1 MSRAEQRT
9 AFEKTIREN
18 PRDLT
23 TYRVF
28 ADWLEEFGDRPG
40 DDDLALWHRNW
51 TLEKQDAKEWLE
63 DFASQCGGTAS
74 GFSWEEGYQDWQKIT
89 YEDVI
94 RIGHTFIERGDYF
107 IQQGSETAR
116 SLIWKKNVRELFWK
130 NWSLVTGVPVGEE
143 TRQDSPFSCS
153 C

>member
-1 MSRAEQRT
+1 MSRTEQRA
-9 AFEKTIREN
+9 AFEKAIREN

-23 TYRVF
+23 AYKVF

-63 DFASQCGGTAS
+63 DFARQCGTT
-74 GFSWEEGYQDWQKIT
+74 GYDAERPIT
-89 YEDVI
+89 YDDVI
-94 RIGHTFIERGDYF
+94 QAGHDYIKRGDYF
-107 IQQGSETAR
+107 VQVGSQEAQD
-116 SLIWKKNVRELFWK
+116 LMWNDAMRELFWK
-130 NWSLVTGVPVGEE
+130 NWSLVTGVPVGED